1 MAKEE
6 IENQY
11 EEEEEIKV
19 TKGKK
24 GEATLEDISGIG
36 PATAKKLEEAGI
48 TDLKALATMAPGD
61 LAEIA
66 EISEAKAKKIVA
78 VAKEQADLGFET
90 ADKFLEKRKEV
101 GRITTGSKAFDKL
114 LAGGLETQSLTEC
127 FGEWGSGK
135 SQIGMQLCV
144 NVQLPADKG
153 GLGAGALVID
163 SEHTFRPERVVQ
175 MAKAQG
181 LDPTKVLKNI
191 IIARA
196 YTSDDQM
203 LIAEQAHEMIKG
215 KNIKLVVV
223 DSLTSLFRAEY
234 AGRGTLASRQQKLN
248 RHLSTLHKLAD
259 LNNLVV
265 YITNQVM
272 ANPGM
277 FFGDPTR
284 PIGGHIL
291 GHSSTFRIYLRKS
304 KAEKRIARLV
314 DSPNLPEG
322 EAIFKVT
329 ENGVGD

>member
-1 MAKEE
+1 MAKTNEE
-6 IENQY
+6 NY
-11 EEEEEIKV
+11 EEDEISIP
-19 TKGKK
+19 KGKK
-24 GEATLEDISGIG
+24 GATLEDISGIG
-36 PATAKKLEEAGI
+36 PATAKKLEEAGFG
-48 TDLKALATMAPGD
+48 DLKAIATISVGE

-66 EISEAKAKKIVA
+66 EISEAKAKKIIA
-78 VAKEQADLGFET
+78 VAKSQADLGFET

-101 GRITTGSKAFDKL
+101 GRLTTGSKAFDKL
-114 LAGGLETQSLTEC
+114 LNGGLETQSIIEC

-144 NVQLPADKG
+144 NVQLPVDKG
-153 GLGAGALVID
+153 GLNSGALVID
-163 SEHTFRPERVVQ
+163 SEHTFRPERIIQ
-175 MAKAQG
+175 MAKTMG
-181 LDPTKVLKNI
+181 LDPIKVLKNI
-191 IIARA
+191 IIAKA

-203 LIAEQAHEMIKG
+203 LIAEQAQEMVRG

-223 DSLTSLFRAEY
+223 DSLTSLFRSEY
-234 AGRGTLASRQQKLN
+234 TGRGTLASRQQKLN

-265 YITNQVM
+265 YVTNQVM
-272 ANPGM
+272 ANPQM

-314 DSPNLPEG
+314 DSPNLPDG
-322 EAIFKVT
+322 EAVFKVT
-329 ENGVGD
+329 EGGIGD

>member
-1 MAKEE
+1 MAKNEA
-6 IENQY
+6 ENQY
-11 EEEEEIKV
+11 EEEDEITI

-48 TDLKALATMAPGD
+48 TDLKALATMASGD
-61 LAEIA
+61 LAELG
-66 EISEAKAKKIVA
+66 EVSEAKAKKIIA
-78 VAKEQADLGFET
+78 IAKSQADLGFET

-101 GRITTGSKAFDKL
+101 GRITTGSKTFDKL

-153 GLGAGALVID
+153 GLAAGALVID

-181 LDPTKVLKNI
+181 LDPAKVLKNI
-191 IIARA
+191 IIAKA

-215 KNIKLVVV
+215 KNIRLVVV

-277 FFGDPTR
+277 FFGDPTK

-314 DSPNLPEG
+314 DSPNLPDG
-322 EAIFKVT
+322 EAVFKVT
-329 ENGVGD
+329 ENGIED